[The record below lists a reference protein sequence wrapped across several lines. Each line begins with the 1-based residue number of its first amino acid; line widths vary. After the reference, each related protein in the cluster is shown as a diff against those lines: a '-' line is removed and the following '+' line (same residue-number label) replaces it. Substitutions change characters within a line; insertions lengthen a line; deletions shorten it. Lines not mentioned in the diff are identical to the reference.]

1 MCGKLHITLEQKTGN
16 NIIQSF
22 CSSVLFWDIP
32 VTKLPPKPSS
42 ETIKEEETFYKEE
55 TFYTPSDVPQTSKHQ
70 DLCWKPLI
78 KVLYTNTEQKE
89 KLDTAR
95 IP

>member
-1 MCGKLHITLEQKTGN
+1 MCGKLHITLEQKIGN
-16 NIIQSF
+16 NIVQSF
-22 CSSVLFWDIP
+22 CSSILFWDIP
-32 VTKLPPKPSS
+32 ITKLPQQSSS
-42 ETIKEEETFYKEE
+42 ETTEEDE
-55 TFYTPSDVPQTSKHQ
+55 TFYTPPDAPHTSKHQ

-78 KVLYTNTEQKE
+78 KVLYTSTEQKE